1 MNTIRHK
8 WIILFFR
15 ILGWV
20 NISASII
27 VLLSLLGG
35 GSGIRFFLPL
45 ELSAYTL
52 IIISGVLGGLLLLGF
67 AALLEHQ
74 ADLVELQLKQTE
86 LLEKLSANIVP
97 EKHKDSNE
105 DLLNMLKQQ
114 NNVKIKEIYV
124 DEDGNFIDK
133 P

>member
-1 MNTIRHK
+1 M
-8 WIILFFR
+8 
-15 ILGWV
+15 
-20 NISASII
+20 
-27 VLLSLLGG
+27 
-35 GSGIRFFLPL
+35 
-45 ELSAYTL
+45 
-52 IIISGVLGGLLLLGF
+52 LGF

-97 EKHKDSNE
+97 EKHKDSKEN
-105 DLLNMLKQQ
+105 LLNMLKQQ

>member
-1 MNTIRHK
+1 M
-8 WIILFFR
+8 
-15 ILGWV
+15 
-20 NISASII
+20 
-27 VLLSLLGG
+27 
-35 GSGIRFFLPL
+35 
-45 ELSAYTL
+45 
-52 IIISGVLGGLLLLGF
+52 LGF

-86 LLEKLSANIVP
+86 FLEKLSANIVP
-97 EKHKDSNE
+97 EKHKDNKE

>member
-45 ELSAYTL
+45 ESSAYTL
-52 IIISGVLGGLLLLGF
+52 IIISGILGGLLLLGF

-86 LLEKLSANIVP
+86 FLEKLSKVCEVAKEHRGFFCRFLEVLSIETKKLSCGV
-97 EKHKDSNE
+97 
-105 DLLNMLKQQ
+105 
-114 NNVKIKEIYV
+114 VKSVTLFRDCK
-124 DEDGNFIDK
+124 
-133 P
+133 